1 MQLIKQSESTA
12 AKKRIPFTAV
22 SSSDVQTRLDASG
35 LTFTVRVLKAD
46 GTSVAG
52 AGTVSQPDSSNALGA
67 CFYTPDEDDMD
78 VVGPAI
84 VRISATGM
92 EPREVAFQVVAFDPY
107 DAATGTAVAAL
118 PTASAVATAVAEYAH
133 ESGRTLL
140 GLFRRLESLLT
151 GKATGLL
158 STTATF
164 YRPDGVTK
172 AIEATQNTDAGTRE
186 TASTV
191 GGD

>member
-1 MQLIKQSESTA
+1 MQLIKQSEATSA
-12 AKKRIPFTAV
+12 RKRIPFTAV
-22 SSSDVQTRLDASG
+22 SSSDVQTRLDASA

-46 GTSVAG
+46 GTAVAG
-52 AGTVSQPDSSNALGA
+52 AGTVTQPDASNAAGA
-67 CFYTPDEDDMD
+67 CFYTPDAADID

-92 EPREVAFQVVAFDPY
+92 EPRELAFQVVAFDPY
-107 DAATGTAVAAL
+107 DAATIAAL
-118 PTASAVATAVAEYAH
+118 PAAVVAYAH

-186 TASTV
+186 AASTV